1 MLMDQNS
8 RYRNAVGQPNV
19 GSKLSA
25 GEIPSV
31 TQLYRKSSARIS
43 SGKASIN
50 GLKQIS
56 QDASSQMVSPNGPRT
71 AGSSAGY
78 RGGKSIH
85 LQMNGGG
92 YMGSLKKNHSA
103 PMLGNVSGTGTFNA
117 AAKSSFTNRATG
129 RFTQNSKALMKN
141 IKALNRLV

>member
-8 RYRNAVGQPNV
+8 RYRNAVGQSNV

-31 TQLYRKSSARIS
+31 TQLYSKSSARIS
-43 SGKASIN
+43 SSKASIN

-56 QDASSQMVSPNGPRT
+56 QDASSQMVAPNGPRT

-103 PMLGNVSGTGTFNA
+103 PMLGNVSGTGTFKA

-129 RFTQNSKALMKN
+129 RLAQNSKSLIKI

>member
-8 RYRNAVGQPNV
+8 RYRNAVGQSNV

-43 SGKASIN
+43 SSKASIN

-71 AGSSAGY
+71 AGSAAGY
-78 RGGKSIH
+78 RGGKSVH

-129 RFTQNSKALMKN
+129 RFAKNSKALMQN

>member
-8 RYRNAVGQPNV
+8 RYSNAVGQSNV

-43 SGKASIN
+43 SSKASIN

-56 QDASSQMVSPNGPRT
+56 QDASSQMVAPNGPRT
-71 AGSSAGY
+71 AGSAAGY
-78 RGGKSIH
+78 KGGKSVY

-129 RFTQNSKALMKN
+129 RFAQNSKALMKN